1 VTGAVSFPAFI
12 ARRLALLALTL
23 VLVPSLSFVMFTLI
37 QGDHTAPLDVLGEL
51 GSYLAAVF
59 LQGELGSE
67 SFRNETFVRTRSA
80 LDVVMEGV
88 LVDLYLLVGAIVSAV
103 LIGIAAGAV
112 QATRP
117 RSLPARAIGAVTAL
131 ALSVPVYWLGLVALL
146 LFAPGVGSIAE
157 VPFLS
162 TVNAYR
168 DPFDD
173 PVGFLHGIWLPAL
186 IVGTPLA
193 AACTRMCATQLLGTL
208 HEDFVRTARGKGVG
222 RRRVVFHHALPAA
235 AGPVVALVGVQMNL
249 ILTNVAL
256 IETVFNIPGGF
267 RYVER
272 ALVNRD
278 VDLVQ
283 ALVVEATLFIVLAN
297 FLADAIHAW
306 LDPRVRTGEP
316 M

>member
-1 VTGAVSFPAFI
+1 VTGAASFPAFI
-12 ARRLALLALTL
+12 ARRLALLAFTL

-37 QGDHTAPLDVLGEL
+37 QGDHTAPLELLEEL

-59 LQGELGSE
+59 LQGELGSG
-67 SFRNETFVRTRSA
+67 SFRSETFIRTRSA
-80 LDVVMEGV
+80 LDVVMEGF
-88 LVDLYLLVGAIVSAV
+88 LVDCYLLVLAIVLAV
-103 LIGIAAGAV
+103 LVGLAAGAV
-112 QATRP
+112 QATHP
-117 RSLPARAIGAVTAL
+117 RSLPARAIGFVTAI
-131 ALSVPVYWLGLVALL
+131 ALSAPVYFLGLVALL

-162 TVNAYR
+162 TINGYR

-173 PVGFLHGIWLPAL
+173 PLGFVHGIWLPAL

-193 AACTRMCATQLLGTL
+193 AACTRMCASQLLGTL

-222 RRRVVFHHALPAA
+222 GRRVLWRHALPAA
-235 AGPVVALVGVQMNL
+235 AGPVVALVGVNMNVS
-249 ILTNVAL
+249 LTNLAL
-256 IETVFNIPGGF
+256 IETVFNVPGGF
-267 RYVER
+267 RYIEQ

-306 LDPRVRTGEP
+306 LDPRVRTSDAS
-316 M
+316 

>member
-1 VTGAVSFPAFI
+1 MSFPAFV
-12 ARRLALLALTL
+12 ARRFALLALTL
-23 VLVPSLSFVMFTLI
+23 VLVPSLSFLAFTLI
-37 QGDHTAPLDVLGEL
+37 QGEHTAPLDVLGEL

-59 LQGELGSE
+59 LQGDLGSG
-67 SFRNETFVRTRSA
+67 SFRGETFIRTRSA
-80 LDVVMEGV
+80 LDVVMDGF
-88 LVDLYLLVGAIVSAV
+88 LVDCYLLGGAIALGVV
-103 LIGIAAGAV
+103 IGLAAGTL

-117 RSLPARAIGAVTAL
+117 HGLAARAIGAANVIAIS
-131 ALSVPVYWLGLVALL
+131 APVYWLGLVALL
-146 LFAPGVGSIAE
+146 LLAPEIGSIAQ

-162 TVNAYR
+162 TVNGYR

-173 PVGFLHGIWLPAL
+173 PLGFVHGLWLPAL

-193 AACTRMCATQLLGTL
+193 AACTRMCASQLLGTL
-208 HEDFVRTARGKGVG
+208 EEDFVRTARGKGVAP
-222 RRRVVFHHALPAA
+222 RRVVWRHALPPA
-235 AGPVVALVGVQMNL
+235 AGPVVALVGVNMNV
-249 ILTNVAL
+249 ILTNLAL
-256 IETVFNIPGGF
+256 METVFNIPGGF
-267 RYVER
+267 RYIER

-316 M
+316 V